1 MHLNLSQY
9 INEVNDKHHEFKYN
23 VMEDIEG
30 LQNFTKR
37 LGMTVIQLVIIHIQ
51 FRKLN

>member
-23 VMEDIEG
+23 VMEYIEG